1 MLLLAWRRAFSFMFR
16 DSRWPRKLLIGGLA
30 ILLFPPIGW
39 PMALGYRKEVAFRL
53 IGGEEPAL
61 PEWKGSWGRFVR
73 DGFCATGIILVYYL
87 PFLCLFW
94 FLALDDVAVVRRHV
108 LEIVCFLFA
117 IPLLIPVSLPLLPP
131 LYWYLF
137 PWVHLTLPE
146 MFVIGAVFWGT
157 AFFMPAAFLQVSLTG
172 RFLPAFRVARI
183 VRFVLET
190 PRAYLEAW
198 VLSLLATALAFLV
211 GPLAPWGIFWS
222 YLVIVH
228 AFNDALIHWRA
239 PEVAERFR
247 RSALHVAADAPGR
260 RRTHG

>member
-1 MLLLAWRRAFSFMFR
+1 MERGAAEPLGDF
-16 DSRWPRKLLIGGLA
+16 GG
-30 ILLFPPIGW
+30 PPADQGIVESVHDHQIRPEDPPGRERFG
-39 PMALGYRKEVAFRL
+39 AVA
-53 IGGEEPAL
+53 G
-61 PEWKGSWGRFVR
+61 
-73 DGFCATGIILVYYL
+73 
-87 PFLCLFW
+87 
-94 FLALDDVAVVRRHV
+94 RHV
-108 LEIVCFLFA
+108 PEIVSFLFA

-190 PRAYLEAW
+190 PRAYVEAW
-198 VLSLLATALAFLV
+198 ALSLLATALAFLA

-228 AFNDALIHWRA
+228 AFNDALIRWRA

-247 RSALHVAADAPGR
+247 RSALHVAAGAPGR
-260 RRTHG
+260 RRARG